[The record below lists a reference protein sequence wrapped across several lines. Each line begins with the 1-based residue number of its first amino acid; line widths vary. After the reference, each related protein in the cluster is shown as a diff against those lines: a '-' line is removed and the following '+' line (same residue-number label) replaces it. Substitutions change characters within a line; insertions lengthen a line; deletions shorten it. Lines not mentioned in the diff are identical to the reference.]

1 VEAEPA
7 AEEQAEIE
15 SSKAPLLEHLTELR
29 KRLMQVVLFFLVAFV
44 ISYIF
49 SDEIYNFLVQPYTDA
64 VEGQEGKR
72 LIYTALQEAFFTLLK
87 VSMFAAFWVTFPF
100 LAIQIWKF
108 AAPGLYRNERSAFFP
123 FLIATPILFT
133 AGAALVYYMIIPLAW
148 RFFLGFETPG
158 GEGTLPIELEAK
170 VGEYLSLVMKLILAF
185 GIAFQMPVVLTL
197 LARAGIVSADSMA
210 RKRRY
215 AIVGVFGIA
224 AILTPPDL
232 ISQIGL
238 GVPMIALY
246 EVSIFLA
253 RRVEK
258 RRAARDA
265 AEEAELD
272 A

>member
-1 VEAEPA
+1 MVAERAPD
-7 AEEQAEIE
+7 EEAEIE

-29 KRLMQVVLFFLVAFV
+29 KRLMQVVIFFVVAFV
-44 ISYIF
+44 VAYIF
-49 SDEIYNFLVQPYTDA
+49 SDEIYNFLVQPYADA
-64 VEGQEGKR
+64 VQGMTGKR

-100 LAIQIWKF
+100 LAMHIWKF
-108 AAPGLYRNERSAFFP
+108 AAPGLYKNERGSFLP
-123 FLIATPILFT
+123 FLIATPVLFT
-133 AGAALVYYMIIPLAW
+133 AGAALVYYIIIPLAW

-170 VGEYLSLVMKLILAF
+170 VGEYLSLIMKLIFAF

-197 LARAGIVSADSMA
+197 LSRAGIVSADSLA
-210 RKRRY
+210 KKRRY
-215 AIVGVFGIA
+215 AVVVVFAIA

-232 ISQIGL
+232 ISQVGL
-238 GVPMIALY
+238 GVPMLLLY
-246 EVSIFLA
+246 EISIFLA

-258 RRAARDA
+258 RRASREAE
-265 AEEAELD
+265 EEAELN

>member
-1 VEAEPA
+1 MVAERA
-7 AEEQAEIE
+7 ADEQAEIE

-29 KRLMQVVLFFLVAFV
+29 KRLMQVVIFFLVAFV
-44 ISYIF
+44 IAYVF
-49 SDEIYNFLVQPYTDA
+49 KDAIYTFLVQPYADA
-64 VEGQEGKR
+64 VQGLEGKR
-72 LIYTALQEAFFTLLK
+72 LIYTALQEAFFTYLK

-100 LAIQIWKF
+100 LAMQIWKF
-108 AAPGLYRNERSAFFP
+108 AAPGLYRNERGAFLP
-123 FLIATPILFT
+123 FLVATPVLFT

-148 RFFLGFETPG
+148 RFFLGFESPG

-197 LARAGIVSADSMA
+197 LARAGIISASSLA
-210 RKRRY
+210 KKRRY
-215 AIVGVFGIA
+215 AVVIVFAIA

-238 GVPMIALY
+238 GVPMLLLY
-246 EVSIFLA
+246 EISILLA
-253 RRVEK
+253 RGVEK

-265 AEEAELD
+265 ADEAELD
-272 A
+272 D